1 MATFRESHSTDID
14 SIDAAIAAV
23 RHFSRP
29 HWLDLVRR
37 DQCDRW
43 RSGQGVWAET
53 YFESLPELRAVSEDA
68 LVLICGEVHLRREI
82 GDAPALAEYERRF
95 PELADE
101 ISVQFDLDCVLADGS
116 SLSPQRH
123 DRIEPWNFELPGFEI
138 VNELGRGGSGVVYL
152 ARQLSID
159 RSVAIKVSSLLAINP
174 GQLCRQRQEATILS
188 RIQHPN
194 VVQIYDLVEHGG
206 ILCAII
212 EYVDGSTLDE
222 YTGGKPLPALK
233 AARLVRVL
241 AEAVHF
247 VHEAGVLHR
256 DIKPSNIL
264 MTLQGQPKITDF
276 GLAKFVEGQPSLT
289 EAGQVIGT
297 PSFMP
302 PEQAVGTLDDVG
314 RPSDVYSLGAVLY
327 AMLTGR
333 PPFQA
338 AATLDTLRQV
348 LEQDPIPPRHL
359 DSSLPQDLETIA
371 MKCLEKSPARRYQSA
386 QALADDL
393 RRFELG
399 EPVLAHPVSPRE
411 RAWRWAKRNRLTAGL
426 SSAVLFL
433 LITVTITAVVAAFA
447 IDSLRQEAVF
457 QKERAI
463 ANLQEARSERARAEQ
478 NLDYGRQAVNQLAES
493 YALLGNQ
500 QPGLDQRLQWYEQ
513 AHSLLED
520 LARES
525 PANLK
530 FLTQLAASYGRLGL
544 LHAQSRHSSQAR
556 DALHQAVDILE
567 KICEEFP
574 QVQEYQRD
582 VAQTYNL
589 LGKQYRMDNEYEAA
603 QNMLARACNAQER
616 LLSISKTPV
625 VEWQRDLGVFYS
637 DLGHAQCDAG
647 NTSGGRKSYDKAR
660 VILEPLAAAHMD
672 DAVLQ
677 ETLADFYCTIGTSEA
692 SDDPQLLL
700 SRATSILE
708 SLITA
713 HPDRPRYRAD
723 LARVLTRSLFMQD
736 DFEKALAMQNER
748 RALWQ
753 QLSRE
758 QPDDAEIRYSL
769 AWCLFDDARLLR
781 GEGQSREALSALD
794 RAVTIVDYSDDIELN
809 DRDSEFV
816 ARLLADRARLQ
827 LQLGDV
833 SAYRQTCRALVEQCR
848 RRNCVAFGPLRV
860 CLLMSDATDDPAEL
874 VALSKDA
881 VTRGSTSLRKRA
893 NVGGAL
899 YRAGQYEEAIEV
911 LRAVEQSNRI
921 ALLARLGTAEV
932 VKADNA
938 RVELFLAMANAQ
950 LQRIDEACLW
960 LKKALT
966 WIDGKGTSFA
976 PSAHHVY
983 EERTETAGDVH
994 SKQSGDEDN
1003 LVEITSGVLRN
1014 RPGQLELADRMFLAD
1029 ILCELQMLRD
1039 EAEQMIDRASH

>member
-1 MATFRESHSTDID
+1 M
-14 SIDAAIAAV
+14 
-23 RHFSRP
+23 
-29 HWLDLVRR
+29 
-37 DQCDRW
+37 
-43 RSGQGVWAET
+43 
-53 YFESLPELRAVSEDA
+53 
-68 LVLICGEVHLRREI
+68 
-82 GDAPALAEYERRF
+82 
-95 PELADE
+95 
-101 ISVQFDLDCVLADGS
+101 
-116 SLSPQRH
+116 
-123 DRIEPWNFELPGFEI
+123 
-138 VNELGRGGSGVVYL
+138 
-152 ARQLSID
+152 
-159 RSVAIKVSSLLAINP
+159 
-174 GQLCRQRQEATILS
+174 
-188 RIQHPN
+188 
-194 VVQIYDLVEHGG
+194 QIYDLVEHGG

-327 AMLTGR
+327 AMLTSR

-338 AATLDTLRQV
+338 AATLDTLKQV

-386 QALADDL
+386 QCWPTICGVSNWANPFWRILCHLGSERGVGPNEIGSRLAS
-393 RRFELG
+393 
-399 EPVLAHPVSPRE
+399 VC
-411 RAWRWAKRNRLTAGL
+411 
-426 SSAVLFL
+426 AVLFL
-433 LITVTITAVVAAFA
+433 LMTVTITAVVAAFA

-463 ANLQEARSERARAEQ
+463 ANLQEARSERAHAEQ

-530 FLTQLAASYGRLGL
+530 FRTQLAASYGRLGL
-544 LHAQSRHSSQAR
+544 LHAQSRQSSQAR
-556 DALHQAVDILE
+556 DALHQAVEILE
-567 KICEEFP
+567 QICEEFP
-574 QVQEYQRD
+574 QVQEHQRD
-582 VAQTYNL
+582 LAQTCNL

-625 VEWQRDLGVFYS
+625 VEWQRDLGVFYA
-637 DLGHAQCDAG
+637 DLGHAQCDAEH
-647 NTSGGRKSYDKAR
+647 TSLGKQSYEKAR
-660 VILEPLAAAHMD
+660 VILEPLTAAHME

-677 ETLADFYCTIGTSEA
+677 ETLADFYCTIGTPET

-713 HPDRPRYRAD
+713 HPEHPRYRAD

-781 GEGQSREALSALD
+781 GVGQSREALSALD

-833 SAYRQTCRALVEQCR
+833 QRLSTDLSRTGRTMPPKE
-848 RRNCVAFGPLRV
+848 LRFV
-860 CLLMSDATDDPAEL
+860 
-874 VALSKDA
+874 
-881 VTRGSTSLRKRA
+881 R
-893 NVGGAL
+893 
-899 YRAGQYEEAIEV
+899 
-911 LRAVEQSNRI
+911 
-921 ALLARLGTAEV
+921 TA
-932 VKADNA
+932 
-938 RVELFLAMANAQ
+938 
-950 LQRIDEACLW
+950 ACL
-960 LKKALT
+960 
-966 WIDGKGTSFA
+966 
-976 PSAHHVY
+976 SATV
-983 EERTETAGDVH
+983 RCNG
-994 SKQSGDEDN
+994 
-1003 LVEITSGVLRN
+1003 
-1014 RPGQLELADRMFLAD
+1014 RPG
-1029 ILCELQMLRD
+1029 
-1039 EAEQMIDRASH
+1039 